1 MMTTYIHSGSRIHQT
16 LYGNT
21 TSVENSIRKN
31 KSTLSAEDVKKHIET
46 FEGHHVTFASID
58 SVPKA
63 LKLLEAL
70 QSEREINLKIERE
83 GQPIE
88 FIYFID

>member
-1 MMTTYIHSGSRIHQT
+1 MFQFIK
-16 LYGNT
+16 
-21 TSVENSIRKN
+21 E
-31 KSTLSAEDVKKHIET
+31 
-46 FEGHHVTFASID
+46 ASIYRKLGLIAKDIILAVNGYNVD

-83 GQPIE
+83 GEPIE
-88 FIYFID
+88 FNYFID

>member
-1 MMTTYIHSGSRIHQT
+1 MDARVVPTKKEEKTLFMFQFIKEESIYRKLGLMTNDIILAINGY
-16 LYGNT
+16 N
-21 TSVENSIRKN
+21 V
-31 KSTLSAEDVKKHIET
+31 
-46 FEGHHVTFASID
+46 D

-70 QSEREINLKIERE
+70 QSEREISLRIERD

-88 FIYFID
+88 FNYFID